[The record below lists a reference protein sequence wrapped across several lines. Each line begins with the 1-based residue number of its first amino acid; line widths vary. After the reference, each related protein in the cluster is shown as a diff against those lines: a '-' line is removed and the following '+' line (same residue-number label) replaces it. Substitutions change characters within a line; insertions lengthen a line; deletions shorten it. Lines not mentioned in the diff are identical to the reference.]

1 MDREQIL
8 SMVKTILV
16 NEFEIDEVDIVPETN
31 IYEDLDIDSIDVVD
45 LVVRLRAETGRS
57 IEPDNFKQ
65 VKTIDDLLDALDK
78 VINN

>member
-1 MDREQIL
+1 MDKEQIL

-16 NEFEIDEVDIVPETN
+16 NEFEINETDIVPDAN

-57 IEPDNFKQ
+57 IEPSNFKQ
-65 VKTIDDLLDALDK
+65 VKTVDDLLDALDT

>member
-8 SMVKTILV
+8 AMVKTILV

-31 IYEDLDIDSIDVVD
+31 IYEELDIDSIDVVD

-65 VKTIDDLLDALDK
+65 VRTIDDLLDALDK

>member
-31 IYEDLDIDSIDVVD
+31 IYEELDIDSIDVVD

-65 VKTIDDLLDALDK
+65 VRTIDDLLDALDK

>member
-1 MDREQIL
+1 MNKEQIL
-8 SMVKTILV
+8 DMVKTILV
-16 NEFEIDEVDIVPETN
+16 NDFEIDEADIIPETN

-57 IEPDNFKQ
+57 IEPENFKQ
-65 VKTIDDLLDALDK
+65 VRTIEDLLTALDQ

>member
-1 MDREQIL
+1 MNKEQIL
-8 SMVKTILV
+8 SMVTTILV
-16 NEFEIDEVDIVPETN
+16 NEFEIDEAQITPATN
-31 IYEDLDIDSIDVVD
+31 IYEELDIDSIDVVD

-65 VKTIDDLLDALDK
+65 VRTIEDLLVVLDK